1 MNNIKLNKIISKYL
15 KSKYIRDISFNGM
28 QIEGKKKIKN
38 IITCVTINKYIIKKT
53 ILNKYDA
60 IIAHHGILW
69 NNSIPNII
77 GILKKRIHKIILNK
91 INIYSWHLPLD
102 IHPKIGNNIQI
113 AKKNYINIKKLPNK
127 NFPVLIG
134 KIKNK
139 KKIYNLIKNKNIYFY
154 KSIKKSIY
162 KIGICS
168 GNGSKFLEK
177 SILDYNIDTY
187 ITGELSEKD
196 FYIFK
201 EYDINII
208 ILKHYISEIYGIKSL
223 GKWIKNKLNLNVT
236 FINTF
241 KEYEI
246 FFYKN
251 K

>member
-1 MNNIKLNKIISKYL
+1 MNNLKLNKIINKYL
-15 KSKYIRDISFNGM
+15 RSKYIKDISFNGI
-28 QIEGKKKIKN
+28 QVEGKKNIKN
-38 IITCVTINKYIIKKT
+38 IITCVTINKYIIEKT
-53 ILNKYDA
+53 IINKYDA
-60 IIAHHGILW
+60 IISHHGLLW
-69 NNSIPNII
+69 NNSISNII
-77 GILKKRIHKIILNK
+77 GIQKKRISKIILNK
-91 INIYSWHLPLD
+91 INIFSWHLPLD

-113 AKKNYINIKKLPNK
+113 AKKNYINVKKLPNK

-139 KKIYNLIKNKNIYFY
+139 KKFLNITKKKNIRFY

-162 KIGICS
+162 KVGICS

-187 ITGELSEKD
+187 ITGELLEKD

-223 GKWIKNKLNLNVT
+223 GKWIENKLNLNVT

-241 KEYEI
+241 KKYEK

-251 K
+251 E